1 MKKKQFYFLLIFSA
15 SLLFTT
21 ACKKQVEPSEEPC
34 TSNSSHLKR
43 VQYQAVLDK
52 YVAQGI
58 TGLSAV
64 MITPQNGTWSG
75 TAGLANVEDS
85 VQMNLCHLH
94 HTASLAKSFTGVVVL
109 QLIEEGKISFE
120 SKIASYLSDEVQKS
134 IPAVE
139 KITIKHLLQHTS
151 GIPEVFDD
159 GFLGEVLGNPGK
171 TFTTQELL
179 ARNQG
184 KAGLFEPGTAHYYS
198 DPNSMILSL
207 IIDKIEGDH
216 TKSFKTRIFEPLGL
230 GDTFY
235 HNSDYPNL
243 TNLARSYW
251 DFKGDGQIENITDFQ
266 KNLTSYI
273 KGSDGI
279 IASVQDMAKFYT
291 AVFEGNLISKQ
302 SLEYLKTDWVK
313 EHGLKMNTHYT
324 HGFMVIEAE
333 DGRWIGHTGSQLGAS
348 GYVYYNIDTQQT
360 IALFTNTGT
369 LIFPKEIEM
378 IFFHLW
384 NELRQVI

>member
-1 MKKKQFYFLLIFSA
+1 MKEQKFYFLLILSVV
-15 SLLFTT
+15 LFFIT
-21 ACKKQVEPSEEPC
+21 ACKKQVEPVQKPC
-34 TSNSSHLKR
+34 TSNSTHPKR
-43 VQYQAVLDK
+43 AQYQAILDK
-52 YVAQGI
+52 YVTQGI
-58 TGLSAV
+58 TGLSATL
-64 MITPQNGTWSG
+64 ISQNGTWSG
-75 TAGLANVEDS
+75 VAGLANIEDS
-85 VQMNLCHLH
+85 VRMNLCHIH
-94 HTASLAKSFTGVVVL
+94 HTASLAKSFTGVAIL
-109 QLIEEGKISFE
+109 QLIEEGKISFD
-120 SKIASYLSDEVQKS
+120 SKIASYLSDEIQHS
-134 IPAVE
+134 IPAIE

-159 GFLGEVLGNPGK
+159 AFLREILGNLGK

-184 KAGLFEPGTAHYYS
+184 KAGLFEPGTQHFYS

-216 TKSFKTRIFEPLGL
+216 TKSFKKRIFEPLGL
-230 GDTFY
+230 DNTFY
-235 HNSDYPNL
+235 HSGDYPNL
-243 TNLARSYW
+243 NSLTRSYW
-251 DFKGDGQIENITDFQ
+251 DFKGDGQIEDISDFQ
-266 KNLTSYI
+266 KNITSYI

-279 IASVQDMAKFYT
+279 MASVQDMAKFYQ

-302 SLEYLKTDWVK
+302 ALRYIKTDWVK
-313 EHGLKMNTHYT
+313 ELGVKMNTHYS

-369 LIFPKEIEM
+369 LIFLPKTEA